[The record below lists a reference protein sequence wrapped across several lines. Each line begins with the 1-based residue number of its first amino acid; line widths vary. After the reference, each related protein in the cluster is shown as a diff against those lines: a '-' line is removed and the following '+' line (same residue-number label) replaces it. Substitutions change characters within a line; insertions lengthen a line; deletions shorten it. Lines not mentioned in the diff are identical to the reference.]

1 MTIELDPE
9 HERLIAQAIQAG
21 LIQNV
26 EEALDVALET
36 LRGRLEG
43 GAASGGSARQEAVR
57 RMQEFG
63 DKYRL
68 SLGEPITRKLLH
80 EGHRY

>member
-1 MTIELDPE
+1 MTIELNPE

-36 LRGRLEG
+36 LRGRLEAS
-43 GAASGGSARQEAVR
+43 AASGGSARQEAVR
-57 RMQEFG
+57 SMQEFG